1 MYLPLRQSYLSNNS
15 IETIYR
21 MHLCMRLWWW
31 HSQNLV
37 LRNHLI
43 FGTGVYRTHP
53 KFSGKSVHHSV
64 LDTLSPE
71 VHSRLPR
78 SSHWSTLNS
87 VVGIIRNNAV
97 FSCLSVY
104 LSWCD
109 SGLRVM
115 TSKSVSLHQNPP
127 CLLLISCVSA
137 LRTSPSRYARSHEMP
152 TGQVPQFPVPTPV
165 PRPATSWMGG
175 KRWQLIPNPSIQL
188 HSRTY

>member
-1 MYLPLRQSYLSNNS
+1 MVMAFSESGVEKS
-15 IETIYR
+15 
-21 MHLCMRLWWW
+21 
-31 HSQNLV
+31 SDF
-37 LRNHLI
+37 RN
-43 FGTGVYRTHP
+43 R
-53 KFSGKSVHHSV
+53 
-64 LDTLSPE
+64 
-71 VHSRLPR
+71 RLPNPPKILREISPSFGSRHTQPR
-78 SSHWSTLNS
+78 SPFSTTKIVSLINS
-87 VVGIIRNNAV
+87 NSGVGIIRNNAV

-127 CLLLISCVSA
+127 CLLLICVSA
-137 LRTSPSRYARSHEMP
+137 LRTSPCRYARSHEMP

-165 PRPATSWMGG
+165 TRPATSWMGG